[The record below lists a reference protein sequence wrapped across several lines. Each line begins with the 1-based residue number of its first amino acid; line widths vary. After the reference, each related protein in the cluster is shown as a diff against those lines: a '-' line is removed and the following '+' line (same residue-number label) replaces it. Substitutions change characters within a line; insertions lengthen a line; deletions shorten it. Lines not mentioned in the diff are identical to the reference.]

1 MGVFMAFRR
10 RVSWRFRHVQLVGL
24 LASGWLG
31 ACAGAPPPP
40 PAPAPP
46 LASVL
51 GSDGTLLGDVD
62 GSAPIDTDAGAESG
76 AANAPAGPPFTVVA
90 HNLHASAAVAVDA
103 NAIYWVDEAGGEVAR
118 APKRG
123 GLTMT
128 LYSEGGSGGF
138 GPGSSI
144 AVEGGDVYWIADV
157 EQNKVRRSSLMHL
170 EKNGGKPTL
179 VASSTTSRLLSVVLD
194 DTSVYWVMGGSVMRA
209 PKSGGSPA
217 VVLGGQASADAVAV
231 DGSDAY
237 VSCAGTDAKQYADGA
252 VLVVSKKG
260 GAPRV
265 LAAGSAH
272 AANVQLDAKNVY
284 WQSASGVM
292 KAPKAGGAATVLAPL
307 AAPIDDM
314 ALDDAYVYFAA
325 HKGPSDGTLARVSK
339 DGGAVEVLASGQNQ
353 PAGIAV
359 DQTTVYWSCLGT
371 EDKKYSDGS
380 VNKRDK
386 PQ

>member
-1 MGVFMAFRR
+1 MACRGFFVGRLAR
-10 RVSWRFRHVQLVGL
+10 GPYVPLLGL
-24 LASGWLG
+24 LASGGLA
-31 ACAGAPPPP
+31 ACAGAPPPA

-46 LASVL
+46 LGSVL
-51 GSDGTLLGDVD
+51 GTNEGTGLGDVD
-62 GSAPIDTDAGAESG
+62 AGALLDTEAGVESG
-76 AANAPAGPPFTVVA
+76 AASAGGVAPFTVVA

-128 LYSEGGSGGF
+128 LYSEGGGGF
-138 GPGSSI
+138 SPGSSI

-179 VASSTTSRLLSVVLD
+179 VASSATSRLLSVVLD
-194 DTSVYWVMGGSVMRA
+194 DTSVYWVMGGAVMRA

-231 DGSDAY
+231 DGTDVY
-237 VSCAGTDAKQYADGA
+237 VSCAGTEAKQYADGA
-252 VLVVSKKG
+252 VLAVSKKG

-265 LAAGSAH
+265 LAAGSPH
-272 AANVQLDAKNVY
+272 ASNVQVDASGVY
-284 WQSASGVM
+284 WQSAAGVM
-292 KAPKAGGAATVLAPL
+292 KAPRAGGPATVLAPL
-307 AAPIDDM
+307 TAPIDDM
-314 ALDDAYVYFAA
+314 ALDDAHVYFAA
-325 HKGPSDGTLARVSK
+325 HKGPSDGTIARVSK
-339 DGGAVEVLASGQNQ
+339 DGGAVEVLASGQKQ

-359 DQTTVYWSCLGT
+359 DQTSIYWSCLGT
-371 EDKKYSDGS
+371 EERKYSDGS

-386 PQ
+386 P

>member
-1 MGVFMAFRR
+1 MACRGFFAGYLA
-10 RVSWRFRHVQLVGL
+10 RVALVPVAGL
-24 LASGWLG
+24 LATGGLA
-31 ACAGAPPPP
+31 ACAGAPPPA

-46 LASVL
+46 LGSVL
-51 GSDGTLLGDVD
+51 GTNEGTVLGDVD
-62 GSAPIDTDAGAESG
+62 AGSPLDTEAGLESG
-76 AANAPAGPPFTVVA
+76 AAGAGGGAPFTVVA

-128 LYSEGGSGGF
+128 LYSSEGGGSGF
-138 GPGSSI
+138 SPGSSI
-144 AVEGGDVYWIADV
+144 AVEGGDVYFIADV

-194 DTSVYWVMGGSVMRA
+194 DASVYWVMGGSVMRA
-209 PKSGGSPA
+209 PKSGGSPV

-231 DGSDAY
+231 DGTDAY
-237 VSCAGTDAKQYADGA
+237 VSCAGTEAKQYADGA
-252 VLVVSKKG
+252 VLAVSKKG
-260 GAPRV
+260 GTPRV
-265 LAAGSAH
+265 LAAGSPH
-272 AANVQLDAKNVY
+272 AANVQVDAGSVY
-284 WQSASGVM
+284 WQSAAGVM
-292 KAPKAGGAATVLAPL
+292 KAPRAGGPATVLAPL
-307 AAPIDDM
+307 TAPIDDM

-325 HKGPSDGTLARVSK
+325 HKGPSDGTIARVSK
-339 DGGAVEVLASGQNQ
+339 DGGAVEVLASGQSQ

-359 DQTTVYWSCLGT
+359 DQTSVYWSCLGT
-371 EDKKYSDGS
+371 EDRKYSDGS

-386 PQ
+386 P